1 MKGESLWV
9 LLGTC
14 LFLNLLGCSQDSGGD
29 PKGRSSTETLTL
41 TGASTIAPLV
51 SELGKKFEQE
61 NPGIRID
68 VQTGG
73 SARGLADARQGLAD
87 IGMVS
92 RALTSEEAEG
102 MQVFL
107 IGRDGI
113 SIILHQDNP
122 LTQISSSQVVD
133 IYTGEIENW
142 GEVID
147 RDAPI
152 TVVNKSEGRSTLTRF
167 LDYFD
172 LEAQEIVADVVIG
185 DDQQGI
191 KTVAGNPD
199 AIGYVSIGSAAFSI
213 EQGEVPIQLVALDGV
228 EATDDTVADGTFP
241 LLRLLNLVTFGDPT
255 PVARQ
260 FIEFAQA
267 EENHEIIRQQHFV
280 PPLR

>member
-1 MKGESLWV
+1 MKRVGLGV
-9 LLGTC
+9 LLGTSLC
-14 LFLNLLGCSQDSGGD
+14 LNLLGCGQDSGGD
-29 PKGRSSTETLTL
+29 PNGRASTQTLTL
-41 TGASTIAPLV
+41 TGASTVAPLAT
-51 SELGKKFEQE
+51 ELGKKFEQE
-61 NPGIRID
+61 NPGIHIN

-92 RALTSEEAEG
+92 RALTPEEAEG

-122 LTQISSSQVVD
+122 LTELSSSQVVD

-142 GEVID
+142 GELID
-147 RDAPI
+147 REAPI
-152 TVVNKSEGRSTLTRF
+152 TVVHKAEGRSTLTRF

-172 LEAQEIVADVVIG
+172 LEAQEVVADVVIG
-185 DDQQGI
+185 DNQQGI

-213 EQGEVPIQLVALDGV
+213 EQGQVPIKLVALDGI

-255 PVARQ
+255 PTARQ

-267 EENHEIIRQQHFV
+267 EENHDIIRQQNFV